1 MGILSDELGVER
13 VIYSEE
19 TIKKRIT
26 ELGEQIAKDYAGQE
40 LIVIGLIR
48 GAMYFLADLTRAIDL
63 PIKVDMIGFTNI
75 PDTTSKTGV
84 VRIIKDIELDIAGK
98 NVLVVEDIIRT
109 GLTTAY
115 IIQNLEMKRPKEIRL
130 CSMLVNPDRLLI
142 PNSYVTLLADLQNP
156 PSYPSVPQSAI
167 VDMPGGG
174 VGVWVVKDDGTVE
187 RRAVKTRD
195 AYLGWCPM
203 LEGLKEGER
212 VVISGVAKLQPGM
225 KVVEVSPTPNE
236 DITPG
241 FKPTVED

>member
-1 MGILSDELGVER
+1 MELEKYIGCSEAARKLIKADLVLKNASIINVFTDRVEPGNIAIKNGMIVGIGDYE
-13 VIYSEE
+13 
-19 TIKKRIT
+19 
-26 ELGEQIAKDYAGQE
+26 GEE

-130 CSMLVNPDRLLI
+130 CSMLVNPDRLLMTI
-142 PNSYVTLLADLQNP
+142 PVHYCGFEINDNWLAG
-156 PSYPSVPQSAI
+156 Y
-167 VDMPGGG
+167 
-174 VGVWVVKDDGTVE
+174 
-187 RRAVKTRD
+187 
-195 AYLGWCPM
+195 
-203 LEGLKEGER
+203 GLDREEIGRNLPYIAQIKKRKE
-212 VVISGVAKLQPGM
+212 Q
-225 KVVEVSPTPNE
+225 
-236 DITPG
+236 
-241 FKPTVED
+241 

>member
-1 MGILSDELGVER
+1 MGNLSDALGVER

-19 TIKKRIT
+19 TIKNRIT
-26 ELGEQIAKDYAGQE
+26 ELGAQIAKDYEGQE

-130 CSMLVNPDRLLI
+130 CSMLVNPDRLLMAI
-142 PNSYVTLLADLQNP
+142 PVHYCGFEINDNWLAG
-156 PSYPSVPQSAI
+156 Y
-167 VDMPGGG
+167 
-174 VGVWVVKDDGTVE
+174 
-187 RRAVKTRD
+187 
-195 AYLGWCPM
+195 
-203 LEGLKEGER
+203 GLDREEIGRNLPYIAQIKKRKE
-212 VVISGVAKLQPGM
+212 
-225 KVVEVSPTPNE
+225 
-236 DITPG
+236 
-241 FKPTVED
+241 

>member
-1 MGILSDELGVER
+1 MGILSDELSVER
-13 VIYSEE
+13 VIYSED

-115 IIQNLEMKRPKEIRL
+115 IIQNLEMKRPKAIRL
-130 CSMLVNPDRLLI
+130 CSMLVNPDRLLMTI
-142 PNSYVTLLADLQNP
+142 PVHYCGFEINDNWLAG
-156 PSYPSVPQSAI
+156 Y
-167 VDMPGGG
+167 
-174 VGVWVVKDDGTVE
+174 
-187 RRAVKTRD
+187 
-195 AYLGWCPM
+195 
-203 LEGLKEGER
+203 GLDREEIGRNLPYIAQIKKRKE
-212 VVISGVAKLQPGM
+212 
-225 KVVEVSPTPNE
+225 
-236 DITPG
+236 
-241 FKPTVED
+241 